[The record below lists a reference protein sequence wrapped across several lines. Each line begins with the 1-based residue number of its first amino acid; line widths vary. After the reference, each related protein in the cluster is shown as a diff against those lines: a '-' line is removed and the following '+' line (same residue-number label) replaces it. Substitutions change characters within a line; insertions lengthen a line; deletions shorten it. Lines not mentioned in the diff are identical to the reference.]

1 MPNKSDNLIVRPP
14 VVAVMGHID
23 HGKSTLLDYIRKS
36 NTTAGEVGGIT
47 QGISAYE
54 VVHNG
59 KRITFLDTPG
69 HAAFISLRD
78 RGAYIADIAI
88 LVVSAE
94 DGVKPQT
101 LEALQSIK
109 TAKIPYIVAI
119 NKIDKENANVE
130 RTKQNLAEN
139 DIFVESYGGE
149 IPAGPISAKTGQGV
163 PEILDMIALV
173 AEIGEYK
180 ADPSINASGIVLESE
195 RHKSKGV
202 TATLVIKEGTLK
214 TGMFVVAGES
224 LSPIRILQNFKGE
237 AISEASFSSPVRVIG
252 FDIIPPAGTTFETY
266 NNKKEAE
273 SAREENIAKKQN
285 QKNKPN
291 QIPEEE
297 KMILPVT
304 IKANNAGTIEAIEH
318 EIAKISH
325 ERLAIKIISKG
336 IGEISEGDVK
346 SAGGKEGSLILG
358 FSVGSDASAKAL
370 AERLGITIIIFDIIY
385 KLTEYLEAL
394 ILERA
399 PKIEVEEKTGVA
411 KVLKFFS
418 RVKDKQVIGARAEEG
433 VLSSNAEVRIMR
445 REAEIGRGH
454 IRELQRQKMKVGT
467 VEAVNEFGAMVES
480 KIELAPGDK
489 LECFKI
495 VQK

>member
-1 MPNKSDNLIVRPP
+1 
-14 VVAVMGHID
+14 MGHID

-149 IPAGPISAKTGQGV
+149 IPAVPISAKTGQGV

-195 RHKSKGV
+195 RH
-202 TATLVIKEGTLK
+202 
-214 TGMFVVAGES
+214 
-224 LSPIRILQNFKGE
+224 
-237 AISEASFSSPVRVIG
+237 
-252 FDIIPPAGTTFETY
+252 
-266 NNKKEAE
+266 
-273 SAREENIAKKQN
+273 
-285 QKNKPN
+285 
-291 QIPEEE
+291 
-297 KMILPVT
+297 
-304 IKANNAGTIEAIEH
+304 
-318 EIAKISH
+318 
-325 ERLAIKIISKG
+325 
-336 IGEISEGDVK
+336 
-346 SAGGKEGSLILG
+346 
-358 FSVGSDASAKAL
+358 
-370 AERLGITIIIFDIIY
+370 
-385 KLTEYLEAL
+385 
-394 ILERA
+394 
-399 PKIEVEEKTGVA
+399 
-411 KVLKFFS
+411 
-418 RVKDKQVIGARAEEG
+418 
-433 VLSSNAEVRIMR
+433 
-445 REAEIGRGH
+445 
-454 IRELQRQKMKVGT
+454 
-467 VEAVNEFGAMVES
+467 
-480 KIELAPGDK
+480 
-489 LECFKI
+489 
-495 VQK
+495 

>member
-1 MPNKSDNLIVRPP
+1 
-14 VVAVMGHID
+14 
-23 HGKSTLLDYIRKS
+23 
-36 NTTAGEVGGIT
+36 
-47 QGISAYE
+47 
-54 VVHNG
+54 
-59 KRITFLDTPG
+59 
-69 HAAFISLRD
+69 
-78 RGAYIADIAI
+78 
-88 LVVSAE
+88 
-94 DGVKPQT
+94 
-101 LEALQSIK
+101 
-109 TAKIPYIVAI
+109 
-119 NKIDKENANVE
+119 
-130 RTKQNLAEN
+130 
-139 DIFVESYGGE
+139 
-149 IPAGPISAKTGQGV
+149 
-163 PEILDMIALV
+163 
-173 AEIGEYK
+173 
-180 ADPSINASGIVLESE
+180 
-195 RHKSKGV
+195 
-202 TATLVIKEGTLK
+202 
-214 TGMFVVAGES
+214 
-224 LSPIRILQNFKGE
+224 
-237 AISEASFSSPVRVIG
+237 
-252 FDIIPPAGTTFETY
+252 
-266 NNKKEAE
+266 
-273 SAREENIAKKQN
+273 
-285 QKNKPN
+285 
-291 QIPEEE
+291 
-297 KMILPVT
+297 MILPVT

-370 AERLGITIIIFDIIY
+370 AERLGITIITFDIIY

-394 ILERA
+394 ILEKA